1 MRAVIA
7 VGSRAA
13 AGEGA
18 GGSQGTAVQ
27 REALLGSRLV
37 LERSGRTCRA
47 CCTARKHRGCS
58 PQASDSTYTERKQA
72 I

>member
-13 AGEGA
+13 AEEGA

-27 REALLGSRLV
+27 QEGRLGSHLV
-37 LERSGRTCRA
+37 LEWADMTCRA

-58 PQASDSTYTERKQA
+58 P
-72 I
+72 